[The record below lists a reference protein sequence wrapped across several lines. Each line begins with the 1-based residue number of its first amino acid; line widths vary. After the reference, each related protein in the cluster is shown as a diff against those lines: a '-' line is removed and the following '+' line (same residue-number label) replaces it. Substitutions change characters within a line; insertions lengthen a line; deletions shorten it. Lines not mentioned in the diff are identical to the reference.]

1 MCGVV
6 AACAPPPMVTP
17 GAGCTGGTS
26 GVGVTRGHP
35 AGMPHS
41 RRLWKMRL
49 PQPSAARSTYS
60 SCRIMSSNDAQRG
73 IERTTGRAQTRSRHE
88 VLSYG
93 HAPCH
98 IHQQEWGSG
107 GTNKATKTT
116 NATKHWRLA
125 TPTPPKMRKAT
136 PPPSST
142 RRNGA
147 SATDGRQSGTKN
159 GKQQQRVTAGRG
171 RGGGR
176 LVNRHSQHTGDSR
189 SRRV

>member
-26 GVGVTRGHP
+26 GVKVTRGHP

-49 PQPSAARSTYS
+49 PHPSAARSTYS

-107 GTNKATKTT
+107 GTNKSNKNNQRNKALE
-116 NATKHWRLA
+116 AGHPY
-125 TPTPPKMRKAT
+125 PTELRKAA

-159 GKQQQRVTAGRG
+159 GKQQQRATGGRG
-171 RGGGR
+171 RGGG
-176 LVNRHSQHTGDSR
+176 G
-189 SRRV
+189 